1 MRKLFPTEFVFQA
14 FSLLIAFIIVHA
26 VYVAV
31 IRPNADTFMAAE
43 KAQIA
48 ADKDYIQ
55 QRSYF
60 VVLRDYEQETC
71 FVLMLWAMAILGYKC
86 TAVRRQQRQL
96 DRDFIGLPEGAVISA
111 ESAANV
117 SGRIRDMPAQLR
129 EHLLPRILLAASERF
144 TTTRSVQDASAVVRA
159 RCESEGDRLESELS
173 IIRYIAWAIPAIG
186 FIGTVRGIG
195 AALAQAHR
203 AVEGDISGVTDS
215 LGVAFNS
222 TFIALVISIVL
233 VFLVHHIQQVQERLV
248 LDAERYCDNWLISRL
263 EG

>member
-71 FVLMLWAMAILGYKC
+71 FVLMLWAMAILGYKG

>member
-31 IRPNADTFMAAE
+31 IRPNADAFMAAE

-55 QRSYF
+55 QRSYY

-71 FVLMLWAMAILGYKC
+71 FVLMLWAMAILGYKG
-86 TAVRRQQRQL
+86 TALRRQQRQF

-117 SGRIRDMPAQLR
+117 SGRIRDMPTQLR

-195 AALAQAHR
+195 DALALAHR
-203 AVEGDISGVTDS
+203 AVEGDISGVTES

>member
-1 MRKLFPTEFVFQA
+1 
-14 FSLLIAFIIVHA
+14 
-26 VYVAV
+26 
-31 IRPNADTFMAAE
+31 
-43 KAQIA
+43 
-48 ADKDYIQ
+48 
-55 QRSYF
+55 
-60 VVLRDYEQETC
+60 
-71 FVLMLWAMAILGYKC
+71 
-86 TAVRRQQRQL
+86 VRRQQRQL